1 MLYRRQP
8 RVNTTQFCGDWWEVI
23 STESEADG
31 DGSEV
36 VALAETETMALH
48 IQLIPGMVET
58 LRLIL
63 HERDYFAKHGRYDSI
78 EAECLDDW
86 AADKASKILKNLKV
100 LE

>member
-31 DGSEV
+31 DHKFV
-36 VALAETETMALH
+36 VALCETETMALH
-48 IQLIPGMVET
+48 IQLIPEMKAALTEL
-58 LRLIL
+58 LRVAEHQLVQSATAYGL
-63 HERDYFAKHGRYDSI
+63 TNCDALAKARGVL
-78 EAECLDDW
+78 A
-86 AADKASKILKNLKV
+86 NLKV